1 MNTQKRLNCIFR
13 NDFFFSKSDIKG
25 CIVQKVYFERLQSK
39 QFGNYEMSHFFL
51 KKLNF
56 VYSHCILG
64 LVGDIFIPQDFKS
77 MFKIP

>member
-1 MNTQKRLNCIFR
+1 MI
-13 NDFFFSKSDIKG
+13 FFSKSDIKG
-25 CIVQKVYFERLQSK
+25 YILQKVYFERLQSK

-51 KKLNF
+51 KKCNF
-56 VYSHCILG
+56 VYSHCIFG